1 MAMKMATVEILIEKA
16 RFEPQTAIAVAEAI
30 DEAMDRKIETAQ
42 LVTVPVLDDR
52 LGKMEAKLEAKLA
65 NFVTVPVLDARC
77 AELRTEIA
85 NSKLETRH
93 LIFAT
98 FATQVTLL
106 LGVLYFLFN
115 HAK

>member
-30 DEAMDRKIETAQ
+30 DEAMDRKIEAAQ
-42 LVTVPVLDDR
+42 PVT
-52 LGKMEAKLEAKLA
+52 E
-65 NFVTVPVLDARC
+65 PVLDAKLAKIDARFAQVDTRF

-85 NSKLETRH
+85 NSRSESRH

-98 FATQVTLL
+98 FTTQVTLL
-106 LGVLYFLFN
+106 LGVLYFLFD